1 MHGLQASLLTFSG
14 KTICEVT
21 YLYRKYHNTKTVA
34 DGIKFDSKLEAE
46 RYTQLKMMERAGVI
60 RNLELQPSFELLP
73 SFMKNGKTWRKT
85 VYKADFRYILCE
97 DDKTIIEDVK
107 GSASVITDVFRL
119 KQKLFEYKYPDYT
132 ISIVTSKDIKKFQR
146 ETKVGKMC

>member
-1 MHGLQASLLTFSG
+1 MY
-14 KTICEVT
+14 K
-21 YLYRKYHNTKTVA
+21 KYHNKKTVA

-46 RYTQLKMMERAGVI
+46 RYAQLKILERTGVI
-60 RNLELQPSFELLP
+60 KGLELQPSFELLP
-73 SFMKNGKTWRKT
+73 SFRKNGKTWRRT
-85 VYKADFRYILCE
+85 VYKADFRYILSE
-97 DDKTIIEDVK
+97 DYSYIIEDVK
-107 GSASVITDVFRL
+107 GSTSVITDVFRL

>member
-1 MHGLQASLLTFSG
+1 M
-14 KTICEVT
+14 
-21 YLYRKYHNTKTVA
+21 YRKYHNTKTVA

-46 RYTQLKMMERAGVI
+46 RYAQLKILERAGVI
-60 RNLELQPSFELLP
+60 RGLELQPSFELIP
-73 SFMKNGKTWRKT
+73 SFKKNGKTWRKT

-97 DDKTIIEDVK
+97 GDRIIIEDVK
-107 GSASVITDVFRL
+107 GSTAIITDVFRL

-146 ETKVGKMC
+146 ETKCDKMC

>member
-1 MHGLQASLLTFSG
+1 M
-14 KTICEVT
+14 
-21 YLYRKYHNTKTVA
+21 YRKYHNTKTVA

-46 RYTQLKMMERAGVI
+46 RYAQLKILERAGVI
-60 RNLELQPSFELLP
+60 RALELQPSFDLLP
-73 SFMKNGKTWRKT
+73 SFRKNGKTWRKT
-85 VYKADFRYILCE
+85 VYKADFRYILAK
-97 DDKTIIEDVK
+97 DDRIIIEDVK
-107 GSASVITDVFRL
+107 GSTAVITDVFRL

>member
-1 MHGLQASLLTFSG
+1 MHGQQMILSTFSENL
-14 KTICEVT
+14 ICEVT
-21 YLYRKYHNTKTVA
+21 YLYRKYHNTKTIA

-46 RYTQLKMMERAGVI
+46 RYAQLKILERAGVI
-60 RNLELQPSFELLP
+60 RGLELQPSFELIP
-73 SFMKNGKTWRKT
+73 SFKKNGKTWRRT

-97 DDKTIIEDVK
+97 DDSYIIEDVK
-107 GSASVITDVFRL
+107 GSTAVITDVFRL

-132 ISIVTSKDIKKFQR
+132 ISIVTSRDIKKFQI

>member
-1 MHGLQASLLTFSG
+1 M
-14 KTICEVT
+14 
-21 YLYRKYHNTKTVA
+21 YRKYHNKKIVI

-46 RYTQLKMMERAGVI
+46 RYGQLKMMERAGVI
-60 RNLELQPSFELLP
+60 RELELQPSFELLP
-73 SFMKNGKTWRKT
+73 SFKKNGKTWRKT

-97 DDKTIIEDVK
+97 DDSYIIEDVK
-107 GSASVITDVFRL
+107 GSTAVITDVFRL

-132 ISIVTSKDIKKFQR
+132 ISIVTSKDVKKFQK

>member
-1 MHGLQASLLTFSG
+1 M
-14 KTICEVT
+14 
-21 YLYRKYHNTKTVA
+21 YRKYHNTKTVA

-46 RYTQLKMMERAGVI
+46 RYSQLKMMERAGVI
-60 RNLELQPSFELLP
+60 RDLELQPSFELIP
-73 SFMKNGKTWRKT
+73 SFRKNGKTWRRT
-85 VYKADFRYILCE
+85 VYKADFRYILAE
-97 DDKTIIEDVK
+97 DDSYIIEDVK
-107 GSASVITDVFRL
+107 GSTAVITDVFRL

>member
-1 MHGLQASLLTFSG
+1 MY
-14 KTICEVT
+14 K
-21 YLYRKYHNTKTVA
+21 KYNNKNKNKN
-34 DGIKFDSKLEAE
+34 GIKFDSKLEAK
-46 RYTQLKMMERAGVI
+46 RYGQLKILERAGVI
-60 RNLELQPSFELLP
+60 KGLELQPSFELLP
-73 SFMKNGKTWRKT
+73 SFRKNGKTWRRT

-97 DDKTIIEDVK
+97 DDSYIIEDVK
-107 GSASVITDVFRL
+107 GSISVITDVFRL